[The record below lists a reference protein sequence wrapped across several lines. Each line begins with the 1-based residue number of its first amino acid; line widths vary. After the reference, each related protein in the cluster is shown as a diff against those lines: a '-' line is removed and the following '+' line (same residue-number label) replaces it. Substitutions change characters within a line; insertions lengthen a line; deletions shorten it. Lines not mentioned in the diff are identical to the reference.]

1 MPIKVTNE
9 AIINLLRNVDEP
21 LTNAE
26 IRDALDYTKDD
37 VHELSA
43 RLRAMEKRPK
53 RGVKVTMKDGK
64 RAWYSELKL
73 RMAA

>member
-1 MPIKVTNE
+1 MTNE

-37 VHELSA
+37 VHEISA
-43 RLRAMEKRPK
+43 RLRGMVKRTRTGIK
-53 RGVKVTMKDGK
+53 ATAKGNRV
-64 RAWYSELKL
+64 AWYSQLK
-73 RMAA
+73 MAKAA

>member
-26 IRDALDYTKDD
+26 ICDALDYTKFD
-37 VHELSA
+37 VHEVSA
-43 RLRAMEKRPK
+43 RLGGMVKRP
-53 RGVKVTMKDGK
+53 RQRVKATMKGSRK
-64 RAWYSELKL
+64 AWYSELKL